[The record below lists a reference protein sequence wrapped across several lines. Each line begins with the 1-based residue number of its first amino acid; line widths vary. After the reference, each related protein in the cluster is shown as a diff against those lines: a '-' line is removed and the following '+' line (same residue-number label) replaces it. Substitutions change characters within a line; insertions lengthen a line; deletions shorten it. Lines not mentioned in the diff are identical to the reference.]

1 MEPQILIKIAN
12 TQMPFGKYKGIDLIN
27 IPEEYFLWF
36 QNKGFP
42 AGELGELMELTMVI
56 KMENLSHLIKPL
68 KR

>member
-42 AGELGELMELTMVI
+42 PGELGELMAMTMVI